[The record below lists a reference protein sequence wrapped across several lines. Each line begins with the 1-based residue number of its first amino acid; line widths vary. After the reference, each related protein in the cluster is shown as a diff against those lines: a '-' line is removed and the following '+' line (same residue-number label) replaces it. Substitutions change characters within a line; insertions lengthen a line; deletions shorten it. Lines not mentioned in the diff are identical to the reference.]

1 MPHFLFVLANHQTLA
16 VTIDHEPGGAFWCQ
30 GIETKHPGH
39 VSVGDP
45 HLGPVEFVILVHTI
59 VTLAAYLG
67 KIIKPHPLVVAPII
81 PILDLCRVDRTGID
95 QEFVLAIE
103 HERVGALICS
113 GERHALQGCPGL
125 KPAGIAA
132 GARLGECKGAD
143 LACRNQSQEQFV
155 GRGAPVQFSH
165 DLLRGR
171 AYLVKGWETR
181 LQLGFETGQVSAQ
194 SRATG
199 IHEML
204 EKRTGHRPQHWF
216 AADILLDAFAEFHER
231 TFDPHGLWRS
241 KQAQQMLDIRFAFLE
256 LAGLGE
262 KGFQVLFCPREILLQ
277 AQQNGCGPNAGMRHD
292 RQRIRRVSIPHRER
306 AENVVIRFETSFTAV
321 LDRDVHSGK
330 PRD

>member
-1 MPHFLFVLANHQTLA
+1 M
-16 VTIDHEPGGAFWCQ
+16 
-30 GIETKHPGH
+30 
-39 VSVGDP
+39 
-45 HLGPVEFVILVHTI
+45 
-59 VTLAAYLG
+59 
-67 KIIKPHPLVVAPII
+67 
-81 PILDLCRVDRTGID
+81 
-95 QEFVLAIE
+95 
-103 HERVGALICS
+103 
-113 GERHALQGCPGL
+113 
-125 KPAGIAA
+125 
-132 GARLGECKGAD
+132 
-143 LACRNQSQEQFV
+143 

-181 LQLGFETGQVSAQ
+181 LQLSFETGQVSAQ

-204 EKRTGHRPQHWF
+204 EKRAGHRPQHWF

-231 TFDPHGLWRS
+231 AFDPHGLWRS

-256 LAGLGE
+256 LTGLGE

-321 LDRDVHSGK
+321 LDRDVHPGK
-330 PRD
+330 PATDHVLDILEGYLVQVFNQAIVGASVELLLAVTRGEMLVQLLVVGMQLRIGMEHFGHVTPGARVKRFEQVITVIVGIGLFQLRLIGK